1 MKKSSGKHIDE
12 VDASI
17 YALKN
22 DIDKRI
28 KNECEIIKTTA
39 NPRKEVEKYFR
50 NLRWETPELAVYVKK
65 VMSDVLDT
73 DRR

>member
-1 MKKSSGKHIDE
+1 MEKVSKKRTDGID
-12 VDASI
+12 VLI
-17 YALKN
+17 YALRI

-28 KNECEIIKTTA
+28 ENECEIIKTAA

-65 VMSDVLDT
+65 VMSDVLNLD
-73 DRR
+73 D